1 MDKMEEILMEKAL
14 DKDGRAVL
22 KRVIGDNGVPYSK
35 IYVDGFEELSAQTLD
50 EEKMLNYF
58 KENMLWLW
66 DIELRED
73 TDE

>member
-1 MDKMEEILMEKAL
+1 MSKMDKKLISEKVL
-14 DKDGRAVL
+14 DKDGRVVL
-22 KRVIGDNGVPYSK
+22 QRVINASGVPYSA
-35 IYVDGFEELSAQTLD
+35 IVVDGFEELSTQTPD

-73 TDE
+73 TE

>member
-1 MDKMEEILMEKAL
+1 MNKMEEILMEKML

-22 KRVIGDNGVPYSK
+22 KRVIGDNSVPYSK
-35 IYVDGFEELSAQTLD
+35 IYVDGFEEISAQTLD
-50 EEKMLNYF
+50 EEKMLHHF

>member
-1 MDKMEEILMEKAL
+1 MDKMEEILMEKVL

-50 EEKMLNYF
+50 EEKMLYYF
-58 KENMLWLW
+58 RIHMLWMW

-73 TDE
+73 TE

>member
-1 MDKMEEILMEKAL
+1 MSKMEEILMEKML

-35 IYVDGFEELSAQTLD
+35 IYVDGFEELSAQTPD
-50 EEKMLNYF
+50 EEKMLHHF

-73 TDE
+73 TE

>member
-1 MDKMEEILMEKAL
+1 MDKMEEILMEKVL

-50 EEKMLNYF
+50 EEKILYYF
-58 KENMLWLW
+58 RIHMLWMW

-73 TDE
+73 TE